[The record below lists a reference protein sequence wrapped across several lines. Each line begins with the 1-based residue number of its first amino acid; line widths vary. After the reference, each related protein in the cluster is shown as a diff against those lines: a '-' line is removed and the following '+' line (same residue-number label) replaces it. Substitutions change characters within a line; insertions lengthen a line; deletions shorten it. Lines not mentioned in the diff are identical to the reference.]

1 MARSVCTQQE
11 MQTRAANE
19 LYKRNQRNDI
29 NQMMT
34 VSYVDC
40 SAEARTLELIHQMA
54 DWEINIMNTMH
65 GGLISFLLDA
75 TMAITSRAYTG
86 DSMTPTLDMN
96 VQFLRAVKAG
106 AEVHTKATISHVGR
120 SIINLTALLWT
131 DDVTQPC
138 ATASGTFFR
147 ADSRQ

>member
-1 MARSVCTQQE
+1 MSIQPCTQEE
-11 MQTRAANE
+11 MQNRALTE
-19 LYKRNQRNDI
+19 LSKRNQRNDI

-34 VSYVDC
+34 VQYVDC
-40 SAEARTLELIHQMA
+40 SAEDGYLELSHQMA

-75 TMAITSRAYTG
+75 TMAIASRSYTG
-86 DSMTPTLDMN
+86 DSMTPTLDMS

-106 AEVHTKATISHVGR
+106 TTVFTRATITHVGR
-120 SIINLTALLWT
+120 RIINLNAELWT
-131 DDVTQPC
+131 ESRAHLC

-147 ADSRQ
+147 ADSK